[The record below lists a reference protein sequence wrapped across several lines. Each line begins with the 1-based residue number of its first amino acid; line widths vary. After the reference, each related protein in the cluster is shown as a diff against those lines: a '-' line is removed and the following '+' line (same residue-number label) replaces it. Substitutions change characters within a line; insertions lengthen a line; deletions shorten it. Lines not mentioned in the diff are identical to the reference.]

1 MATAVASK
9 SVTAEMAFERDT
21 KNTQR
26 FIETPPDD
34 NAESV
39 VLDTIYV
46 PKATLALLGNPT
58 AIRVTIEAA

>member
-9 SVTAEMAFERDT
+9 SVVIDRMNLERDT

-26 FIETPPDD
+26 FAEVEDPDTG
-34 NAESV
+34 AV
-39 VLDTIYV
+39 RLGTIYV
-46 PKATLALLGNPT
+46 PKELLAELGNPD